1 MEEYDADINYHF
13 VNFKNGNIEVTSD
26 IDDQIDYLEP
36 EERLAIILKMIKE
49 LYEQIYVD
57 IGKYDE
63 DDNEY
68 DLICFTAEEIRDN
81 LIQFIINMWYNKAAE
96 KLKSFSVGELEFS
109 LAIYKKMWNATLHE
123 PVNMVIKLAHSD
135 NVEIGENLTANAAF
149 IQDTLEILMEGG
161 MNKAET
167 KQFLHQALTDMEKT
181 LNHVI
186 DDYEIESEN

>member
-13 VNFKNGNIEVTSD
+13 IKFNSGDIEVTSD

-36 EERLAIILKMIKE
+36 EERLAIIMKMIKE

-57 IGKYDE
+57 IDKYNE

-68 DLICFTAEEIRDN
+68 DLICLTAEEVRDN
-81 LIQFIINMWYNKAAE
+81 LVQFIINMWYNKAAI
-96 KLKSFSVGELEFS
+96 KLKSLSIGELEFS
-109 LAIYKKMWNATLHE
+109 LAIYKKMWNATLQE

-149 IQDTLEILMEGG
+149 IQDTLEILMDNG
-161 MNKAET
+161 MSKLET
-167 KQFLHQALTDMEKT
+167 KQFLHQALTDMET
-181 LNHVI
+181 ALNHTI
-186 DDYEIESEN
+186 DEYEIESEN

>member
-109 LAIYKKMWNATLHE
+109 LAIYKKIWNATLNE

-161 MNKAET
+161 MNKVET
-167 KQFLHQALTDMEKT
+167 KKFLHQALTDMEKT

>member
-68 DLICFTAEEIRDN
+68 DLICFTAEEVRDN
-81 LIQFIINMWYNKAAE
+81 LIKFIINMWYNKAAE

-135 NVEIGENLTANAAF
+135 DVEIGENLTANAAF
-149 IQDTLEILMEGG
+149 IQNILEILMAGG
-161 MNKAET
+161 MSKAET
-167 KQFLHQALTDMEKT
+167 KQFLHQALTDMET
-181 LNHVI
+181 ALNHTI
-186 DDYEIESEN
+186 DEYEIESEN